1 VTDWSN
7 LIGGYRIPTR
17 VMRLATCLTFGVEDA
32 HDVAVIGFVH
42 TGETAAR
49 QNTARESTENA
60 HHHPLTIKRI
70 RRFKRTPK
78 DRFLK
83 VSCSNRADEA
93 SGRTWVITDVGYYQ

>member
-1 VTDWSN
+1 
-7 LIGGYRIPTR
+7 
-17 VMRLATCLTFGVEDA
+17 MRLATCLTFGVEDA

-70 RRFKRTPK
+70 RRFKRTLK

-83 VSCSNRADEA
+83 VSCSNRAGEAASERACVGVEGRSFSDEIN
-93 SGRTWVITDVGYYQ
+93 SGGGERV